1 MQDWLTII
9 SDSME
14 EFGISAC
21 VVIPIYET
29 PDDSLNTGV
38 VGVKAADMSPE
49 TIAYY
54 ESLLRFMSAG
64 MLTYVMLDDE
74 EQDISEFGPVH

>member
-1 MQDWLTII
+1 
-9 SDSME
+9 ME
-14 EFGISAC
+14 EFGINAC

-38 VGVKAADMSPE
+38 IGMKAADINPE

-64 MLTYVMLDDE
+64 MLTYVMIEGE
-74 EQDISEFGPVH
+74 EQDISDFGPVH